1 MRDRLGSFADPAME
15 ARFQDRS
22 RGELAVPVR
31 GFAAVSALIIL
42 AYAALDSLIFSGETA
57 RDSLGLAALWLA
69 LVGGWAA
76 ASAAAVWRR
85 APLLDVVILLA
96 LALVQTEINQDIFTA
111 VDPASEVLVADPAFP
126 RMLVSAF
133 AAVVLASRR
142 DLFLAWLLLHAGFF
156 GIHLVDRMAGAVA
169 PRFEVLGYAA
179 TAIGSIALNW
189 LLAWSARRR
198 FAAAEALDAER
209 ARNEELLHNVLPQA
223 VATRLKSGETV
234 VDSFADASVVFIDI
248 VGFSVLS
255 RKVSPGH
262 LLELLNGF
270 FQHADAC
277 AAACGVEKVKTI
289 GDAYLAIAGGTIP
302 SRNSADAAIAF
313 GRAVIAG
320 LAEVGAAAGVEL
332 KVRVGIHSGPVVG
345 GVING
350 SRMAYDYWGDT
361 LNVAARLEGTA
372 PHNGLAISETTWLRA
387 RDRSGFGE
395 AEVLPLKGVGET
407 PVYRSLA

>member
-1 MRDRLGSFADPAME
+1 MIGDWGRFADAGVE
-15 ARFQDRS
+15 ARFQART
-22 RGELAVPVR
+22 RAELLPAVR
-31 GFAAVSALIIL
+31 GFALTSALVIL
-42 AYAALDSLIFSGETA
+42 AYAALDAVMFT
-57 RDSLGLAALWLA
+57 GLAQHEALALTALWLVV
-69 LVGGWAA
+69 VGAWAA
-76 ASAAAVWRR
+76 FTFTPLWPR
-85 APLLDVVILLA
+85 AQIADMAILLV
-96 LALVQTEINQDIFTA
+96 LALLLTRINLDIYTMVA
-111 VDPASEVLVADPAFP
+111 TPAARLSADAGLT
-126 RMLVSAF
+126 RMLVFGF
-133 AAVVLASRR
+133 AAVVLAARR
-142 DLFLAWLLLHAGFF
+142 DLFLLWLTAHAGFF
-156 GIHLVDRMAGAVA
+156 ALQVTQ
-169 PRFEVLGYAA
+169 RFADTAAARYEVLGYAA
-179 TAIGSIALNW
+179 VAVAAIALNW
-189 LLAWSARRR
+189 LLASTARRR

-209 ARNEELLHNVLPQA
+209 ARNEDLLHNVLPQA

-234 VDSFADASVVFIDI
+234 VDSFADASVIFIDI

-277 AAACGVEKVKTI
+277 AAATGVEKVKTI

-302 SRNSADAAIAF
+302 SRNSADAAIRF

-320 LAEVGAAAGVEL
+320 LAEVGAAAGVDL